1 MQTLFHNVFQY
12 RQMIF
17 SLVHRDL
24 RGRYKGSVLGFLWTF
39 LNPLLQLFVYTFVF
53 STIMHSNIEK
63 YYLFLFVAL
72 IPWNFFSS
80 SLSCGCS
87 CILDVS
93 DMVKKIYFPREIL
106 PLSFV
111 TSNFINMLYCFVVV
125 FIVIV
130 ISGTGF
136 NFIALTYL
144 PLIMIIEYIF
154 TLGITLFASAITVYL
169 RDVKYILSILVFA
182 WQMFTPV
189 MFPSTLVPT
198 HLLKLWYMNPM
209 TPIVE
214 AYRSIL
220 FYKEIPQLTTLISA
234 CGFGLFFIVF
244 GEFVFSK
251 LQKGFAEE
259 L

>member
-1 MQTLFHNVFQY
+1 MCLSYTIT
-12 RQMIF
+12 IF
-17 SLVHRDL
+17 IQGILINSCAITIIRCFMFCVEVWCLYTIVIIIIF
-24 RGRYKGSVLGFLWTF
+24 KFLYCKT
-39 LNPLLQLFVYTFVF
+39 Y
-53 STIMHSNIEK
+53 
-63 YYLFLFVAL
+63 
-72 IPWNFFSS
+72 
-80 SLSCGCS
+80 
-87 CILDVS
+87 
-93 DMVKKIYFPREIL
+93 
-106 PLSFV
+106 FV